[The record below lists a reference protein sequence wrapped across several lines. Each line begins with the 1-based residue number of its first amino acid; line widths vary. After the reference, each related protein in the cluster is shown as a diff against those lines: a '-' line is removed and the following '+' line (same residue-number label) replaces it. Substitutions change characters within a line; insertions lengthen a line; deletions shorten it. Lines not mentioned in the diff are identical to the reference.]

1 MADFYCLVENGRIRR
16 YNVRHGVPV
25 NNIGFSKDSTEADYK
40 ALGYLPLVVVRPAE
54 SMPYTQEIRTIG
66 SDGITVEDTIKCP
79 FPSCSITGPEYV
91 VKEDVV
97 ERAYIFTHLDIVD
110 SQQDMER
117 KVRSI
122 RDEKLE
128 ETDVYGLSDRTMTP
142 EMIAYRQALRD
153 LPSSITDWLIVD
165 LPATTY

>member
-16 YNVRHGVPV
+16 YNVRHGVSV
-25 NNIGFSKDSTEADYK
+25 NNIGFNKNSTEAEYK
-40 ALGYLPLVVVRPAE
+40 ALGYLPLTEVRPAQSE
-54 SMPYTQEIRTIG
+54 PYTQEVRVIG
-66 SDGITVEDTIKCP
+66 SDGVTVEETINYR

-97 ERAYIFTHLDIVD
+97 ERAYTFVHLDIVD
-110 SQQDMER
+110 SQQDLE
-117 KVRSI
+117 KNLRSI

-165 LPATTY
+165 LPAK